1 MSDNQKMLEAL
12 HRLYDRL
19 ADAIKYN
26 NRERVR
32 ELQEMISMVREALRD
47 YDDCVRRVCGK
58 S

>member
-1 MSDNQKMLEAL
+1 MRDREKMLDAL

-19 ADAIKYN
+19 ADAVRHN

-47 YDDCVRRVCGK
+47 YDECVERVCGK